1 MIHRVVQAALRQR
14 FLVLM
19 MTAFIT
25 VAGIISFQRMPVDA
39 YPDLSPPMVELI
51 TQWPGHAAE
60 EVERL
65 VTLPLEIEMNGVPH
79 MVVMRSI
86 SLYGLSDIRMTF
98 AEDTNDYFARQVVF
112 ERIGQA
118 QLPAGVTPDM
128 APLFSPSGLVYRYVL
143 ESPDRSPQ
151 ELKTIEDWVVERAY
165 RSVPGVADDS
175 GFGGTTMQYQVLLDP
190 ARIYGYHLTVP
201 QVMNALAA
209 NNSNAGGG
217 FYSQGGQFYY
227 VRGIG
232 LVRSTED
239 IGNTVVGANHGVP
252 IRVRDVGEVTIGH
265 APRLGEFGY
274 EKNNDA
280 VEGVILM
287 RRGEQT
293 QNVLKGVEAKTEQ
306 LNRQILPPDVKV
318 HPFYDRSELVKLT
331 TDTVENNLLRGMV
344 LVLIVLIFFL
354 VSFRAAIIV
363 ALTIPLALLFSFIV
377 LHAHDVAANLLSIGA
392 IDFGIVIDGT
402 VVMMENIYRE
412 LALREGQEYNLNE
425 VILAAARDVDRP
437 IFYSVAVIIAGYLP
451 IYALTGPS
459 GKLFHPMAETMS
471 FALIGALILTLTLVP
486 VLASYWFKKGV
497 HERPNRAYEW
507 MKAKYAKQLDW
518 ALDRPKT
525 TMVIATVIFGATLLL
540 IPFIGG
546 EFMPHLDEGALWVR
560 ATMPYTI
567 SFDEASKIA
576 PQIRQI
582 LMSYPQVTV
591 VASEL
596 GRPDDGTDP
605 TGFFNCEFYV
615 GLKPYKD
622 KAWSGDISTKEELIA
637 SVDKKLRTF
646 PGIIFNYTQPAED
659 AVDEALTGLKSSLAV
674 KVYGGDLQ
682 VLQDKAIQIK
692 NILSKVPGFTEL
704 TVVRELGQPSLLI
717 DVDREK
723 IARYGV
729 NVADVEAVIEA
740 AVGGQA
746 VTQVIQGEKLFDL
759 VVRMQPQFR
768 SSAHDIGNLLVGT
781 PDGQQIPLS
790 QLADIKQGNGASFIY
805 RENNSRYIGV
815 QYSIEGRDLERAVR
829 DGQAAVNKAVVLP
842 AGYRMEWGGEY
853 SLFLA
858 AKAQLNVI
866 GPIAVVIIFMI
877 LFALYGNFKFPVTIA
892 LGVIMTEPVG
902 ALLALKLT
910 DTPFSVSS
918 VLGLLALLGVSVE
931 TAVILVSYINK
942 LRQEGMDIRSATRE
956 ASLLRL
962 RPIMMTALVA
972 CLGLLPAALSTGIG
986 SDTQRPFA
994 IVIVAGLVSRLFIG
1008 FFVNPVLYQLVA
1020 REGDVL
1026 QVLNTGA
1033 RSRFGTPQ
1041 AHSQFG
1047 YWVCPLCIRSHLLF
1061 IDRSICPC

>member
-1 MIHRVVQAALRQR
+1 MIHRIVQAALRQR

-19 MTAFIT
+19 LTGFIT
-25 VAGIISFQRMPVDA
+25 VGGILSFQRMPVDA
-39 YPDLSPPMVELI
+39 YPDLSPPQVEII
-51 TQWPGHAAE
+51 TQWPDHAAE

-65 VTLPLEIEMNGVPH
+65 VTLPLELEMNGVPH
-79 MVVMRSI
+79 MVIMRSI
-86 SLYGLSDIRMTF
+86 SLYGLSDVILTF
-98 AEDTNDYFARQVVF
+98 QESTDSYFARQIVF
-112 ERIGQA
+112 ERLAQA
-118 QLPAGVTPDM
+118 TLPAGVTPSLS
-128 APLFSPSGLVYRYVL
+128 PLFSPSGLVYRYVL
-143 ESPDRSPQ
+143 ESPDRTPQ
-151 ELKTIEDWVVERAY
+151 ELKTIETWVVERAY

-175 GFGGTTMQYQVLLDP
+175 GFGGTVMQYQVLLDP
-190 ARIYGYHLTVP
+190 ARIYGYHLAIP
-201 QVMNALAA
+201 QVLTALTA
-209 NNSNAGGG
+209 NNANAGGG

-232 LVRSTED
+232 LVRNTDD
-239 IGNTVVGANHGVP
+239 IGNIVVGSNKGVP
-252 IRVRDVGEVTIGH
+252 IRVRDIGDVTIGH
-265 APRLGEFGY
+265 APRLGEFGF
-274 EKNNDA
+274 EKNDDA

-287 RRGEQT
+287 LRGEQT
-293 QNVLKGVEAKTEQ
+293 QTVLKAVEAKTEE
-306 LNRQILPPDVKV
+306 LNRITLPPDVKV
-318 HPFYDRSELVKLT
+318 HPYYDRSELVKLT
-331 TDTVENNLLRGMV
+331 TDTVENNLLRGMI
-344 LVLIVLIFFL
+344 LVIIVLIFFL

-363 ALTIPLALLFSFIV
+363 ALTIPLSLLFAFIV

-402 VVMMENIYRE
+402 VVMIENIYRE
-412 LALREGQEYNLNE
+412 LALREGQSYNLNE
-425 VILAAARDVDRP
+425 VILAAAKDVDRP
-437 IFYSVAVIIAGYLP
+437 IFYSVAVILAGYLP
-451 IYALTGPS
+451 IYALSGPS

-471 FALIGALILTLTLVP
+471 FALVGALILTLTLIP

-497 HERPNRAYEW
+497 KEKRNRAFEW
-507 MKAKYAKQLDW
+507 MKSKYATQLDW
-518 ALDRPKT
+518 ALARPKL
-525 TMVIATVIFGATLLL
+525 TMAIATLIFGASLLL

-546 EFMPHLDEGALWVR
+546 EFMPHLDEGALWLR

-567 SFDEASKIA
+567 SFEEASKIA
-576 PQIRQI
+576 PQIRDI

-591 VASEL
+591 VGSEL

-615 GLKPYKD
+615 GLQPYND
-622 KAWSGDISTKEELIA
+622 KSWSGGNKEELIA
-637 SVDKKLRTF
+637 SLNKKLSAF
-646 PGIIFNYTQPAED
+646 PGIILNFTQPAED

-674 KVYGGDLQ
+674 KIYGADLN
-682 VLQDKAIQIK
+682 VLQDKAVQMK
-692 NILSKVPGFTEL
+692 NVLAKVPGFTDL

-717 DVDREK
+717 DVDRDK
-723 IARYGV
+723 IARYGI
-729 NVADVEAVIEA
+729 NVADLEAVISA

-790 QLADIKQGNGASFIY
+790 QLATIAQGSGASFIY

-815 QYSIEGRDLERAVR
+815 QYSIEGRDLERAVEE
-829 DGQAAVNKAVVLP
+829 GQKAVNKAVVLP
-842 AGYRMEWGGEY
+842 QGYWLAWGGEY
-853 SLFLA
+853 SQLVEA
-858 AKAQLNVI
+858 RAQLAFI
-866 GPIAVVIIFMI
+866 GPLAVVLIFMI

-902 ALLALKLT
+902 ALVALKLT
-910 DTPFSVSS
+910 HTPFSVSS

-942 LRQEGMDIRSATRE
+942 LRLEGMDIPTAIRE

-986 SDTQRPFA
+986 SDTQKPFA

-1008 FFVNPVLYQLVA
+1008 FFVNPVLYEMVA

-1026 QVLNTGA
+1026 QV
-1033 RSRFGTPQ
+1033 
-1041 AHSQFG
+1041 
-1047 YWVCPLCIRSHLLF
+1047 
-1061 IDRSICPC
+1061 

>member
-1 MIHRVVQAALRQR
+1 MIHRIVQAALRQR

-19 MTAFIT
+19 LTVFIT
-25 VAGIISFQRMPVDA
+25 AGGIVSFQRMPVDA
-39 YPDLSPPMVELI
+39 YPDLSPPMVEII

-65 VTLPLEIEMNGVPH
+65 VTLPIEVEMNGVPY
-79 MVVMRSI
+79 MIVMRSI
-86 SLYGLSDIRMTF
+86 SLYGLSDIRLTF
-98 AEDTNDYFARQVVF
+98 EEDTDNYFARQVVF
-112 ERIGQA
+112 ERLGEA
-118 QLPAGVTPDM
+118 QVPAGVTPSV

-151 ELKTIEDWVVERAY
+151 ELKTIEDWVLERAY
-165 RSVPGVADDS
+165 KSVPGVADDS
-175 GFGGTTMQYQVLLDP
+175 GFGGETMQYQVLLDP
-190 ARIYGYHLTVP
+190 ARIYSYHLTVP
-201 QVMNALAA
+201 QVMTALAA

-232 LVRSTED
+232 LVRNTDD
-239 IGNTVVGANHGVP
+239 IANIVVGSNKGVP
-252 IRVRDVGEVTIGH
+252 IRVSDIGEVTIGH
-265 APRLGEFGY
+265 APRLGEFGFQ
-274 EKNNDA
+274 KNDDA

-293 QNVLKGVEAKTEQ
+293 QNVLKGVDEKTQQ
-306 LNRQILPPDVKV
+306 LNRQILPPDVKIR
-318 HPFYDRSELVKLT
+318 PFYDRSELVRLT
-331 TDTVENNLLRGMV
+331 TDTVEANLLRGMV

-354 VSFRAAIIV
+354 VSVRAAVIV
-363 ALTIPLALLFSFIV
+363 ALTIPLSLLFAFIV
-377 LHAHDVAANLLSIGA
+377 LHAHDVSANLLSIGA
-392 IDFGIVIDGT
+392 IDFGIIIDGT

-412 LALREGQEYNLNE
+412 LAVREAQSYNLHE
-425 VILAAARDVDRP
+425 VILIAAKDVDRP

-451 IYALTGPS
+451 IDALSGPS

-471 FALIGALILTLTLVP
+471 FALIGGLILTLTLVP
-486 VLASYWFKKGV
+486 VLASYWFKGGV
-497 HERPNRAYEW
+497 HEKQNRAFEW
-507 MKAKYAKQLDW
+507 MRDKYAKQLDW
-518 ALDRPKT
+518 SLAHPKK
-525 TMVIATVIFGATLLL
+525 TMLIATAIFGATLLL
-540 IPFIGG
+540 VPFIGG

-567 SFDEASKIA
+567 SFEEASKIA
-576 PQIRQI
+576 PQVRAI

-591 VASEL
+591 VGSEL

-615 GLKPYKD
+615 GLKPYSD
-622 KAWSGDISTKEELIA
+622 KAWSGEIRNKPELIEA
-637 SVDKKLRTF
+637 VDKRLEAF

-674 KVYGGDLQ
+674 KIYGSDLN
-682 VLQDKAIQIK
+682 VLQDKAVQIK
-692 NILSKVPGFTEL
+692 NVLAGVPGFADL

-717 DVDREK
+717 DVDRDK
-723 IARYGV
+723 IARYGI
-729 NVADVEAVIEA
+729 NVADVEAVIQA
-740 AVGGQA
+740 AVGGTA

-768 SSAHDIGNLLVGT
+768 SSAGEIGNLLVGT
-781 PDGQQIPLS
+781 PDGQQIPLT
-790 QLADIKQGNGASFIY
+790 QIANIHQGNGASFIY
-805 RENNSRYIGV
+805 RENNTRYIGV
-815 QYSIEGRDLERAVR
+815 QYSIEGRDLERAVA
-829 DGQAAVNKAVVLP
+829 DGQKAISQAVTVP
-842 AGYRMEWGGEY
+842 QGYWVEWGGEY

-858 AKAQLNVI
+858 AKAQFDII
-866 GPIAVVIIFMI
+866 GPLAVILIFLI

-892 LGVIMTEPVG
+892 LGVVMTEPVG
-902 ALLALKLT
+902 ALIALKLT
-910 DTPFSVSS
+910 RTPFSVSS

-942 LRQEGMDIRSATRE
+942 LRLEGMNIGTATRE

-986 SDTQRPFA
+986 SDTQKPFA
-994 IVIVAGLVSRLFIG
+994 IVIVAGLISRLFLG
-1008 FFVNPVLYQLVA
+1008 FFVNPVLYQWVA

-1026 QVLNTGA
+1026 QV
-1033 RSRFGTPQ
+1033 
-1041 AHSQFG
+1041 
-1047 YWVCPLCIRSHLLF
+1047 
-1061 IDRSICPC
+1061 

>member
-1 MIHRVVQAALRQR
+1 MIHRLVQAALRQR

-19 MTAFIT
+19 LTAFIT
-25 VAGIISFQRMPVDA
+25 IGGVMSFRRMPVDA
-39 YPDLSPPMVELI
+39 YPDLAPPQVELI
-51 TQWPGHAAE
+51 TQWPDHAAE

-65 VTLPLEIEMNGVPH
+65 VTLPLELQMNGIPH

-86 SLYGLSDIRMTF
+86 SLYGLSDVILTF
-98 AEDTNDYFARQVVF
+98 EDNTADYFARQIVF
-112 ERIGQA
+112 ERIAQA
-118 QLPAGVTPDM
+118 TLPTGVAPSM

-151 ELKTIEDWVVERAY
+151 ELKTIEDWVIERAY
-165 RSVPGVADDS
+165 KSVPGVADDS
-175 GFGGTTMQYQVLLDP
+175 GFGGTVMQYQVLLDP
-190 ARIYGYHLTVP
+190 ARIYGYHLTIP
-201 QVMNALAA
+201 QVLTALAA
-209 NNSNAGGG
+209 NNANAGGG
-217 FYSQGGQFYY
+217 FFSQGGQFYY

-232 LVRSTED
+232 LLRNTDD
-239 IGNTVVGANHGVP
+239 IANVVVGANKGVP
-252 IRVRDVGEVTIGH
+252 LRVRDVGEVSIGH
-265 APRLGEFGY
+265 APRLGEFGFQ
-274 EKNNDA
+274 KNDDA

-287 RRGEQT
+287 LRGEQT
-293 QNVLKGVEAKTEQ
+293 QNVLKAVEAQTEE
-306 LNRQILPPDVKV
+306 LNKHILPPDVKIR
-318 HPFYDRSELVKLT
+318 PFYDRSQLVGLT
-331 TDTVENNLLRGMV
+331 TETVENNLLRGMLLV
-344 LVLIVLIFFL
+344 LVVLIFFL

-363 ALTIPLALLFSFIV
+363 AVTIPLSLLFAFIV

-412 LALREGQEYNLNE
+412 LALREGQDYSLNE

-437 IFYSVAVIIAGYLP
+437 IFYSVAVILAGYLP
-451 IYALTGPS
+451 IYALSGPA

-471 FALIGALILTLTLVP
+471 FALVGGLILTLTLTP

-497 HERPNRAYEW
+497 KEKTNRPYEW
-507 MKAKYAKQLDW
+507 MKRQYAKQLDW
-518 ALDRPKT
+518 ALDRPKLV
-525 TMVIATVIFGATLLL
+525 MVIATLIFAASLCLV
-540 IPFIGG
+540 PFIGG

-567 SFDEASKIA
+567 SFEEASSIG
-576 PQIRQI
+576 PQLRAI

-591 VASEL
+591 VGSEL
-596 GRPDDGTDP
+596 GRPDDGTDA

-622 KAWSGDISTKEELIA
+622 KAWGGETPNKDELIE
-637 SVDKKLRTF
+637 SINKKFTAF
-646 PGIIFNYTQPAED
+646 PGIMFNYTQPAED

-674 KVYGGDLQ
+674 KIYGEDLN
-682 VLQDKAIQIK
+682 VLQDKAVQIK
-692 NILSKVPGFTEL
+692 NTLSHVPGFTGL

-717 DVDREK
+717 DVDRDK
-723 IARYGV
+723 IARYGI
-729 NVADVEAVIEA
+729 NVADVEAVISA

-768 SSAHDIGNLLVGT
+768 SNASEIGTLLVGT

-790 QLADIKQGNGASFIY
+790 QLASITQGNGASFIY

-815 QYSIEGRDLERAVR
+815 QYSIEGRDLSGAVE
-829 DGQAAVNKAVVLP
+829 DGQAAVNKAVSLP
-842 AGYRMEWGGEY
+842 QGYTLAWGGEY
-853 SLFLA
+853 S
-858 AKAQLNVI
+858 QLVEAGSQLSVI
-866 GPIAVVIIFMI
+866 GPLAIALIFMI
-877 LFALYGNFKFPVTIA
+877 LFALYGNLKFPLSIA
-892 LGVIMTEPVG
+892 VGVIMTQPVG
-902 ALLALKLT
+902 ALVALKLT
-910 DTPFSVSS
+910 NTPFSVSS

-942 LRQEGMDIRSATRE
+942 LRQEGKDIRTATRE

-986 SDTQRPFA
+986 SDTQKPFA

-1008 FFVNPVLYQLVA
+1008 FFVNPVLYELVA

-1026 QVLNTGA
+1026 QV
-1033 RSRFGTPQ
+1033 
-1041 AHSQFG
+1041 
-1047 YWVCPLCIRSHLLF
+1047 
-1061 IDRSICPC
+1061 